1 MNPIIHPDLSLL
13 SADSA
18 GTTPEAVSLAIA
30 RHLSVR
36 GRCRAMT
43 DGLDALGDVMLGE
56 GRAEMREGA
65 EVNLVLQGCLDDLG
79 SDEAFLLG
87 DLSVRSAEV
96 EHGMRIHVDGPCTVL
111 VVLEG
116 RLLPRTLLGHVAAW
130 LGGF

>member
-65 EVNLVLQGCLDDLG
+65 EVNLVLQGGLDDLG
-79 SDEAFLLG
+79 ADETCLLG
-87 DLSVRSAEV
+87 ERAVRSAEV
-96 EHGMRIHVDGPCTVL
+96 EHGMRIHVDGPCTVR

-130 LGGF
+130 LGGV